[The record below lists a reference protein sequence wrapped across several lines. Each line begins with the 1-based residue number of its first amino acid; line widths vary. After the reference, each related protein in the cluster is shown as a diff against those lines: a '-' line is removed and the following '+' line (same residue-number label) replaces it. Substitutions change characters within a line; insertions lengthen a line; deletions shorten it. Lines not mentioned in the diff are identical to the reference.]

1 MDRLKSGRDFN
12 DWVTLGI
19 AITAILISI
28 ILPLSFRAC
37 DRKERIPQIDIKGNF
52 LYSVTPQHFPELM
65 VNVAKATPFIH
76 YFDKTMSGNKLKP
89 SDFIPSMT
97 LYRKFELIVI
107 NKKSYPVSLTRLRVA
122 NVKFDTSEQGDR
134 FWFDSIWSL
143 SKDDQVIERNPVIN
157 LGPNEVKKIEVLV
170 GYECMPS
177 YESFLLNHK
186 ISINKFRQMLKD
198 GTPPEFS
205 IEEKIF
211 GYGEARVP
219 KTISESLQEG
229 FARVVY
235 LPVFEE
241 YLAQINFSELQFV
254 VSDYLGKDFFSN
266 KIDSTDKF
274 GK

>member
-1 MDRLKSGRDFN
+1 M
-12 DWVTLGI
+12 I
-19 AITAILISI
+19 AIFSPI
-28 ILPLSFRAC
+28 IFRAH

-52 LYSVTPQHFPELM
+52 LYSVTSQHFPELM
-65 VNVAKATPFIH
+65 ANVAKATPFIH
-76 YFDKTMSGNKLKP
+76 YFDKTMHGNELKP
-89 SDFIPSMT
+89 SDFVPSMT
-97 LYRKFELIVI
+97 LYRKFELTLT
-107 NKKSYPVSLTRLRVA
+107 NKKSYPVGLNRLRLA
-122 NVKFDTSEQGDR
+122 NINFDTSEKGDR

-143 SKDDQVIERNPVIN
+143 SKEDQVVERNPVVN
-157 LGPNEVKKIEVLV
+157 LGPNEVKKIKVLV
-170 GYECMPS
+170 GYACLPS

-186 ISINKFRQMLKD
+186 KSLNKFRQMLKD

-205 IEEKIF
+205 IGRKIF
-211 GYGEARVP
+211 YYGEARVP

-235 LPVFEE
+235 FPVLEE